1 VPEDK
6 QTTPRGGKQ
15 MSELKKTVKKKIDDA
30 ADATKKVLDKAVDK
44 SKELANEI
52 GERVEQGGK
61 RLQDAV
67 KEVK

>member
-1 VPEDK
+1 
-6 QTTPRGGKQ
+6 